1 MITLKDLIES
11 GCDVA
16 YCKWCSSIVYK
27 DDVGEYWRFFCWLD
41 DQAIKTEDKAIIDAL
56 PDVNCGCNGL
66 Y

>member
-16 YCKWCSSIVYK
+16 YCKWCRSIVYK

-41 DQAIKTEDKAIIDAL
+41 DAIKTEDKVKNQP
-56 PDVNCGCNGL
+56 PDLTAGEFNRSE
-66 Y
+66 